1 MIHLFKWIWLLQA
14 QKHFIVDKL
23 FITPILTIWGHVGS
37 CPSSRVWSLDQSC
50 IGTDL
55 NSYRGQPRFYE
66 YRVSNMI
73 PKTWAVGSL
82 QQRWQPQSEDTV
94 NECSCSLLGTMGLHQ
109 DPSGFQHVYT
119 VAHVFMC
126 MCICIEGRGQWWVS
140 FQSPSYIVLRQNLSH
155 QTWSSHTFALAT
167 WSVGIRLSVSAS
179 PALRLRWIYLF
190 ICLKIISAGD

>member
-73 PKTWAVGSL
+73 PKIWAVGSL

-94 NECSCSLLGTMGLHQ
+94 RMSVHVHCWGPWVFIKTLQVSNMYIQLH
-109 DPSGFQHVYT
+109 
-119 VAHVFMC
+119 MC
-126 MCICIEGRGQWWVS
+126 LCAC
-140 FQSPSYIVLRQNLSH
+140 
-155 QTWSSHTFALAT
+155 
-167 WSVGIRLSVSAS
+167 VSA
-179 PALRLRWIYLF
+179 LRAEVNGGCLF
-190 ICLKIISAGD
+190 SHLLT